1 MTAPRFLARMSLETA
16 IGAELSGTRIR
27 LLEEIQLKGSINR
40 AAKAV
45 PLSYK
50 AAWEAVD
57 TLNNLS
63 PEPLVT
69 RIKGGPQ
76 GGGTELTDYGR
87 KMVALYRALEGEY
100 QATLDRLTS
109 QLDHDGP
116 GDIQAFQT
124 LMRRMRLNSSA
135 RNQFS
140 GVIRELVPGPVEA
153 EVRISLDPH
162 TDIVTVVTQ
171 ASVENLGLAPGMEVL
186 AMVKASSVMLSV
198 EREVRMT
205 ARNQLWGEISMIH
218 EGPVN
223 NEVSLDLPSGRSI
236 TAVVTQASCEAL
248 GLRPGLE
255 ACAFFKASSVILAS
269 HF

>member
-27 LLEEIQLKGSINR
+27 LLEQIQLKGSINQ

-45 PLSYK
+45 PISYK

-63 PEPLVT
+63 PTPLVI
-69 RIKGGPQ
+69 RVKGGPQ

-87 KMVALYRALEGEY
+87 KVVAMYRALEGEY
-100 QATLDRLTS
+100 QATLDRLAG
-109 QLDHDGP
+109 QLDHNGP
-116 GDIQAFQT
+116 EDIQAFQA

-140 GVIRELVPGPVEA
+140 GSISELVEGPVEA
-153 EVRISLDPH
+153 EVRIRLDPQ
-162 TDIVTVVTQ
+162 TEIVTVVTRT
-171 ASVENLGLAPGMEVL
+171 SVENLGLAPGMEVL
-186 AMVKASSVMLSV
+186 AMVKASSVMLST
-198 EREVRMT
+198 ERGVRMT
-205 ARNQLWGEISMIH
+205 ARNQLWGEISLIH

-223 NEVSLDLPSGRSI
+223 NEVTLDLPSGRCI
-236 TAVVTQASCEAL
+236 TAVVTQASCETL
-248 GLRPGLE
+248 DLRPGLP

>member
-1 MTAPRFLARMSLETA
+1 MTTPRFLARMSLETA
-16 IGAELSGTRIR
+16 IGAELSATRIR

-45 PLSYK
+45 PISYK

-63 PEPLVT
+63 PTPLVI
-69 RIKGGPQ
+69 RSKGSHQ

-87 KMVALYRALEGEY
+87 KVVALYRALEGEY
-100 QATLDRLTS
+100 QATLDRLAS
-109 QLDHDGP
+109 QLNHSGP
-116 GDIQAFQT
+116 DDIQTFQT

-140 GVIRELVPGPVEA
+140 GTISAVVEGPVEA
-153 EVRISLDPH
+153 EVRIDLDPQ
-162 TDIVTVVTQ
+162 TELVTVVTRT
-171 ASVENLGLAPGMEVL
+171 SVENLGLAPGMEVL

-198 EREVRMT
+198 EPDVRMT
-205 ARNQLWGEISMIH
+205 ARNQLWGEISVIH

-223 NEVSLDLPSGRSI
+223 HEVTLELPSGRCI
-236 TAVVTQASCEAL
+236 TAVVTQASCETL
-248 GLRPGLE
+248 GLRPGVS
-255 ACAFFKASSVILAS
+255 ACAFFNASSVILAS